1 MSTAPVCDIERSTT
15 LATDWL
21 PPRLRSRRVAKA
33 ALVAVDAAVVIVA
46 LVVAFLVWASQPGT
60 DLSNELG
67 VHLAIGAAAVP
78 MWSALLARHR
88 LYAARFIVRRVE
100 ELRRIGRASTSAVLL
115 VAAIAYVTKVP
126 VSRGWLLISGIT
138 ACLLLAI
145 ERECAR
151 RVFAHLRCNGRLMR
165 DVVIVGSNL
174 EALELAEMLTDDP
187 TLGYRVV
194 GFVADDED
202 APSHNFLGTL
212 TETLDVMHHT
222 GASGVIIA
230 SSATSVA
237 VSNPLVRDLVRAG
250 IHVEISSTL
259 RDVAPERLTVR
270 PLGRVPVMY
279 LEPPRTGGWRAFAKR
294 AFDLAVAGCLAAIV
308 FPVCVIVAIV
318 IRLDSRGPVIFRQVR
333 VGKDGELFSVWKFR
347 TMVQDAEAMII
358 DLLDRN
364 EADGPLFKL
373 RNDPRVTRVGRFL
386 RRSSLDELPQLVN
399 VLRGEMSLV
408 GPRPALP
415 DEFYSWN
422 QELHARLRVK
432 PGITGMWQVSGR
444 SDTSFESYSRL
455 DLYYVDNWSL
465 ITDLAIL
472 AKTVPTVLLGSGAY

>member
-1 MSTAPVCDIERSTT
+1 MSTAPLCDIQIPALTS
-15 LATDWL
+15 AWV
-21 PPRLRSRRVAKA
+21 PPRLPTRPIAKVALA
-33 ALVAVDAAVVIVA
+33 GVDAAVVLVA
-46 LVVAFLVWASQPGT
+46 LTAAFALRLADPHGG
-60 DLSNELG
+60 LNG
-67 VHLAIGAAAVP
+67 AIGAHLLLGALAIP
-78 MWSALLARHR
+78 LWSALLSRHR
-88 LYAARFIVRRVE
+88 LYQARFIVRRLE
-100 ELRRIGRASTSAVLL
+100 ELRRIGRACTGAILGL
-115 VAAIAYVTKVP
+115 AAIAYVARMP
-126 VSRGWLLISGIT
+126 ISRSWLLLSGVN
-138 ACLLLAI
+138 AFVLLAL

-151 RVFAHLRCNGRLMR
+151 RVFARLRRDGRLMR
-165 DVVIVGSNL
+165 NVVIVGTNL
-174 EALELAEMLTDDP
+174 EAYELAEMLTDDP

-194 GFVADDED
+194 GFVTDDED
-202 APSHNFLGTL
+202 HPRRHNFLGTL
-212 TETLDVMHHT
+212 TETLDVMRAT
-222 GASGVIIA
+222 GASGVLVA

-279 LEPPRTGGWRAFAKR
+279 LEPPRTRGWSAIAKR
-294 AFDLAVAGCLAAIV
+294 AFDLAVAGVLAV
-308 FPVCVIVAIV
+308 FVLPVCALVAIV
-318 IRLDSRGPVIFRQVR
+318 IKLDSRGPVIFRQVR

-347 TMVQDAEAMII
+347 TMVEDAE
-358 DLLDRN
+358 DLIVDLRDRN

-399 VLRGEMSLV
+399 VLRGDMSLV

-415 DEFYSWN
+415 DEFFSWN

-444 SDTSFESYSRL
+444 SDSSFEAYSRL

-472 AKTVPTVLLGSGAY
+472 AKTVPTVLLGAGAY